1 MPSSHQRYQNTIP
14 SGSTS
19 GKSGATRCPQCGTMV
34 APTHTNCPG
43 CFGRVVHRTTTTQAP
58 PPTQAEPRGPNGSSR
73 PARLARDSRT
83 RTAAHPHGKPSQ
95 RPTPRPTPPPEDEFD
110 LNLEDGMEATAAR
123 LPAYEATP
131 PGERTLVRAPAME
144 GDRGQRS
151 EGTKRH
157 VLRTGP
163 IKAAGRKSRQSI
175 PTPRPATEPS
185 AEIALDD
192 EDTGDHKPPDPSQV
206 HVTLYPVPPAP
217 PLDVEELL
225 AEADQWI
232 SRPKLVARA
241 LQKLKGAPVFVEVQR
256 ALTTELDHQSRLQD
270 FFDKIYRALT
280 DAWIRAG
287 APRHL
292 GGIEGVSPE
301 SGEEKAHNDR
311 KLRALE
317 EERLMLKI
325 GTEKRTRALQ
335 RQIQAL
341 DNRIGESVQEL
352 ELVEDA
358 LARCERDG
366 STVLDD
372 LRDQL
377 PERLCT
383 WMRQAPQIGVRTA
396 LRQRRMHIRKTME
409 RLRTRKTEADALV
422 HRQRD
427 AAQRK
432 VVNLEAKIDRMRVE
446 RARRERTVSK
456 HMVQIGHSLAPN
468 ARAFANGRL
477 VLQALNDAR
486 QLQMESRGRSSR
498 LEEVVAQLGERL
510 SVADLEELGEAPDT
524 VLSGA

>member
-1 MPSSHQRYQNTIP
+1 
-14 SGSTS
+14 
-19 GKSGATRCPQCGTMV
+19 
-34 APTHTNCPG
+34 
-43 CFGRVVHRTTTTQAP
+43 
-58 PPTQAEPRGPNGSSR
+58 
-73 PARLARDSRT
+73 
-83 RTAAHPHGKPSQ
+83 
-95 RPTPRPTPPPEDEFD
+95 
-110 LNLEDGMEATAAR
+110 
-123 LPAYEATP
+123 
-131 PGERTLVRAPAME
+131 ME
-144 GDRGQRS
+144 GSRGQRS

-163 IKAAGRKSRQSI
+163 IKAAGGKSRTNI
-175 PTPRPATEPS
+175 TPLGQTGEHS
-185 AEIALDD
+185 AEISLDD
-192 EDTGDHKPPDPSQV
+192 EDTGDQKPPEPSQV
-206 HVTLYPVPPAP
+206 HVTLYPVPVAP
-217 PLDVEELL
+217 PFDVEDLL
-225 AEADQWI
+225 RQADQWI

-241 LQKLKGAPVFVEVQR
+241 LQKLKGAPVFGEVQR
-256 ALTTELDHQSRLQD
+256 ALATELDHQSRLQD

-341 DNRIGESVQEL
+341 DNRLTESVQEL
-352 ELVEDA
+352 SLVEDA
-358 LARCERDG
+358 LGRSDRDG
-366 STVLDD
+366 STVLDE

-383 WMRQAPQIGVRTA
+383 WMRQAPQLGVRTA
-396 LRQRRMHIRKTME
+396 LRQRRVHIRKTME
-409 RLRTRKTEADALV
+409 RLGTRKTEADALV

-432 VVNLEAKIDRMRVE
+432 VVKLEAKIDRMRVE
-446 RARRERTVSK
+446 RGRRERAVTK

-486 QLQMESRGRSSR
+486 QLQMESRGRASR
-498 LEEVVAQLGERL
+498 LEEVISQLGERL
-510 SVADLEELGEAPDT
+510 SVADLDLEALGGETPDT
-524 VLSGA
+524 ALSRA